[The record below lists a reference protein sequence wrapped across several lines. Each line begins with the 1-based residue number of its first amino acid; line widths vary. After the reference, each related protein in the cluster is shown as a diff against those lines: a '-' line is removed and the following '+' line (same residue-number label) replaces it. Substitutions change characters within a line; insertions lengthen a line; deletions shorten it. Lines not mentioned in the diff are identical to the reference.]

1 MSRRLALLTAASPA
15 RTVDVG
21 FCASDGSGFFLEQP
35 ADHLE
40 RWNLPYDNGSH
51 LVIDWRPDRRVC
63 GRNVSSYF
71 VDVSTSVP
79 VLSFFARIFGSFPQ
93 DICAP
98 GGSKARDAVDI
109 EESVEAAC
117 APYPPASD
125 GCQSERQ
132 TSFAIPAALRT
143 LSSWDVEVTV
153 RGYGSH
159 AAVGDAKGA
168 PPTDCTWWCHKYRRA
183 APVGAGGAGRRRRRR
198 RRALDH
204 AAAAAAAARAGS
216 AACGSGWVGG
226 QVGHRSPN
234 YSENT

>member
-1 MSRRLALLTAASPA
+1 MLALLTAASPA

-117 APYPPASD
+117 APYPAAWD

-159 AAVGDAKGA
+159 APVGDAAAA
-168 PPTDCTWWCHKYRRA
+168 PTQCTWWCHKYRRA
-183 APVGAGGAGRRRRRR
+183 GAGADAAGGGA
-198 RRALDH
+198 
-204 AAAAAAAARAGS
+204 S
-216 AACGSGWVGG
+216 AAGDERAASRLGRVRRWVGRW
-226 QVGHRSPN
+226 VPSLSRSVKA
-234 YSENT
+234 EL

>member
-1 MSRRLALLTAASPA
+1 MIALLTAASPA

-159 AAVGDAKGA
+159 AAVGDAKGRRRRTARGGATSTAA
-168 PPTDCTWWCHKYRRA
+168 PPPSAPAARA
-183 APVGAGGAGRRRRRR
+183 APTTPPPSAG
-198 RRALDH
+198 
-204 AAAAAAAARAGS
+204 RAGS

-234 YSENT
+234 YSETT

>member
-1 MSRRLALLTAASPA
+1 MLALLTAASPA

-143 LSSWDVEVTV
+143 LSSWDVDV
-153 RGYGSH
+153 
-159 AAVGDAKGA
+159 AKGA
-168 PPTDCTWWCHKYRRA
+168 PPTQGTWWCHKYRRA
-183 APVGAGGAGRRRRRR
+183 APVGAGGAGG
-198 RRALDH
+198 ADD
-204 AAAAAAAARAGS
+204 AAAERGTSRLGRMRQWMGGWAGRTS
-216 AACGSGWVGG
+216 K
-226 QVGHRSPN
+226 P
-234 YSENT
+234 EL